1 MSIKDSNDQ
10 KHNHLQNQIKMSALE
25 HKNKVLENQL
35 QQVSEATKMNRE
47 NNFPQAALTVS
58 HSHILTVS
66 QSQPALER
74 VNSLNFLQ
82 KQVRSTS
89 KKAGLQQ
96 KREVVESGPL
106 MESIKK
112 LGLGNGK
119 MV

>member
-1 MSIKDSNDQ
+1 MTIKDSNDK
-10 KHNHLQNQIKMSALE
+10 KHSHIQNQMNMSALQY
-25 HKNKVLENQL
+25 KNKVLENQL
-35 QQVSEATKMNRE
+35 QQMNETKIKKE
-47 NNFPQAALTVS
+47 KNFPQAALTVS

-82 KQVRSTS
+82 KQSVSTRAS
-89 KKAGLQQ
+89 KNKSAQQ
-96 KREVVESGPL
+96 KQIVESGPL